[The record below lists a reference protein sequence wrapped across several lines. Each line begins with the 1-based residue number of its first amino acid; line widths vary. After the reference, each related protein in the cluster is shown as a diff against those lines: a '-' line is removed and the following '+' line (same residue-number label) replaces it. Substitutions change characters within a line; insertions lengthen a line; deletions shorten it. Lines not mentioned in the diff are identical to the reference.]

1 MHHTDFAWLI
11 IYRYNPCPDESAHLG
26 VSLRD
31 ELGSKSRRRWLARGR
46 YLNNEEST
54 VSQMKKVFGILM
66 VAGLMATSA
75 IAANKDSKA
84 TEEIQSRLAPVGE
97 VCMSGDDCAAAPAA
111 PVAAGPRSGKEV
123 YDSSCAACHGSGVMG
138 APKLG
143 AAGDWA
149 PRTSKGMET
158 LVTHAIAGFNA
169 MPAKGMCATCSD
181 DEIKEAVVY
190 MVDNSK

>member
-1 MHHTDFAWLI
+1 M
-11 IYRYNPCPDESAHLG
+11 
-26 VSLRD
+26 
-31 ELGSKSRRRWLARGR
+31 
-46 YLNNEEST
+46 
-54 VSQMKKVFGILM
+54 SQMKKVFGILL

-75 IAANKDSKA
+75 IASNKDDAKA
-84 TEEIQSRLAPVGE
+84 TDEIQARLAPVGS

-111 PVAAGPRSGKEV
+111 PVAAGPKSGKEV

-149 PRTSKGMET
+149 PRAAKGLDT
-158 LVTHAIAGFNA
+158 LYTHAISGFNA

-181 DEIKEAVVY
+181 DEIKGAVKY
-190 MVDNSK
+190 MVDGSK

>member
-1 MHHTDFAWLI
+1 
-11 IYRYNPCPDESAHLG
+11 
-26 VSLRD
+26 
-31 ELGSKSRRRWLARGR
+31 
-46 YLNNEEST
+46 
-54 VSQMKKVFGILM
+54 MKTMFGILL

-75 IAANKDSKA
+75 IASNKDTKA
-84 TEEIQSRLAPVGE
+84 ADEIQARLTPVGS

-111 PVAAGPRSGKEV
+111 PVAAGPKSGKEV

-138 APKLG
+138 APKVG

-149 PRTSKGMET
+149 PRTAKGMDT
-158 LVTHAIAGFNA
+158 LNTHAIAGFNA

-181 DEIKEAVVY
+181 DEIKDAVKY

>member
-1 MHHTDFAWLI
+1 
-11 IYRYNPCPDESAHLG
+11 
-26 VSLRD
+26 
-31 ELGSKSRRRWLARGR
+31 
-46 YLNNEEST
+46 
-54 VSQMKKVFGILM
+54 MKTMFGILL

-75 IAANKDSKA
+75 IASNKDTKA
-84 TEEIQSRLAPVGE
+84 ADEIQARLTPVGS

-111 PVAAGPRSGKEV
+111 PVAAGPKSGKEV

-138 APKLG
+138 APKVG

-149 PRTSKGMET
+149 PRTAKGMDT
-158 LVTHAIAGFNA
+158 LNTPAIAGFNA

-181 DEIKEAVVY
+181 DEIKDAVKY